1 MEMLTVNI
9 ELYIADGVLLN
20 RSVYERQSKLRLA
33 AVIDDTIFITRGPL
47 KFWSQRQSLH
57 GMNLMQHIRNFCIIA
72 HIDHGKSTLADRL
85 IQTCGGVTQR
95 ELHAQM
101 LDSMDIERERGITI
115 KSNTISLDYTAPDGK
130 KYLLNLI
137 DTPGHVD
144 FSHEVR
150 RSLMAGDGAL
160 IIVDASQGVEAQT
173 VANLYLAM
181 EHDLELLPVINKIDL
196 PAADIDMAREAIDAE
211 LGLDPFEAI
220 AVSAKT
226 GEGIKAVLNGIV
238 EKLPPPSGDPTAPLK
253 ALIFDAHFDKYRG
266 VILQCRV
273 IEGTLKTKD
282 VIHFMH
288 ADRDFTVDE
297 LGYNQLKLMPK
308 DQLAAGEVGYIVA
321 GVKSVQDIEIGDTIT
336 LADNPAADPIPGYQE
351 ARQVVFSSIY
361 PMSSDQYV
369 DLTKALE
376 KLAINDAALT
386 FEKDSSAALG
396 FGFRCGFLGLLHLD
410 VIQERLQREFD
421 IGLVIS
427 APSVSYKV
435 TLKDGK
441 EIEVDNPSYW
451 PDPMSIESI
460 TEPYIKASILTP
472 EENVGPVME
481 LCRDH
486 RSESQ
491 TINYLSA
498 GRLEVVSEMPLGE
511 VLFDFYG
518 KLKMITRGY
527 GSFDYDP
534 IEYRATDVVKV
545 DILVNKEPVDTLSY
559 LVHREKARNRAL
571 HYCERLAKE
580 IPRHQFKIPV
590 QGVIGGNVIA
600 RSTIAPFRKDVTAK
614 LYGGDVTRKK
624 KLLEK
629 QKKGKAKMK
638 QFGSVNIPQ
647 KAFVSVLRADQD

>member
-1 MEMLTVNI
+1 
-9 ELYIADGVLLN
+9 
-20 RSVYERQSKLRLA
+20 
-33 AVIDDTIFITRGPL
+33 
-47 KFWSQRQSLH
+47 
-57 GMNLMQHIRNFCIIA
+57 MNQIRNFCIIA

-85 IQTCGGVTQR
+85 IMACGGVTQR
-95 ELHAQM
+95 EFHDQM

-115 KSNTISLDYTAPDGK
+115 KSNTITLDYLAPDGK
-130 KYLLNLI
+130 HYQLNLI

-150 RSLMAGDGAL
+150 RSLMACDGAL
-160 IIVDASQGVEAQT
+160 IVVDASQGVEAQT
-173 VANLYLAM
+173 VANLYLAL

-196 PAADIDMAREAIDAE
+196 PAADIDRAREAIEAE

-220 AVSAKT
+220 PVSAKT
-226 GEGIKAVLNGIV
+226 GEGIDDVLAGIV
-238 EKLPPPSGDPTAPLK
+238 AKLPAPKGDPNAPLK
-253 ALIFDAHFDKYRG
+253 ALVFDAHFDTYRG

-273 IEGTLKTKD
+273 MEGTLKPKD
-282 VIHFMH
+282 TIHFMH
-288 ADRDFTVDE
+288 GGRDFTVDE
-297 LGYNQLKLMPK
+297 LGFNQVKLVPRK
-308 DQLAAGEVGYIVA
+308 QLSVGEVGYIVA

-336 LADNPAADPIPGYQE
+336 LLNQPASEPIPGYQK

-361 PMSSDQYV
+361 PMSTDQYV
-369 DLTKALE
+369 DLTKALD

-386 FEKDSSAALG
+386 YEKDSSAALG

-410 VIQERLQREFD
+410 VVQERLQREFD

-427 APSVSYKV
+427 APSVKYKL
-435 TLKDGK
+435 TLKDGS

-451 PDPMSIESI
+451 PDPTSIDSAS
-460 TEPYIKASILTP
+460 EPYIKASILTP
-472 EENVGPVME
+472 EEYVGPVME
-481 LCRDH
+481 LCREH

-491 TINYLSA
+491 TMNYLSV
-498 GRLEVVSEMPLGE
+498 GRIEVISEMPLGE

-527 GSFDYDP
+527 GSFDYEP
-534 IEYRATDVVKV
+534 IEYRKTDVVKV

-559 LVHREKARNRAL
+559 LVHREKARPRAL

-580 IPRHQFKIPV
+580 IPRHQFKIPI

-600 RSTIAPFRKDVTAK
+600 RSTIAPFRKDVTEK

>member
-1 MEMLTVNI
+1 
-9 ELYIADGVLLN
+9 
-20 RSVYERQSKLRLA
+20 
-33 AVIDDTIFITRGPL
+33 
-47 KFWSQRQSLH
+47 
-57 GMNLMQHIRNFCIIA
+57 MQQIRNFCIIA

-85 IQTCGGVTQR
+85 IQACGGVTQR
-95 ELHAQM
+95 EFHDQM

-115 KSNTISLDYTAPDGK
+115 KSNTITLEYRAADGQD
-130 KYLLNLI
+130 YLLNLI

-150 RSLMAGDGAL
+150 RSLMACEGAL
-160 IIVDASQGVEAQT
+160 VVVDASQGVEAQT
-173 VANLYLAM
+173 VANLYLAL
-181 EHDLELLPVINKIDL
+181 EHDLEMLPVINKIDL
-196 PAADIDMAREAIDAE
+196 PSADVDRVREEIDAE
-211 LGLDPFEAI
+211 LGLDPFA
-220 AVSAKT
+220 ALPVSAKT
-226 GEGIKAVLNGIV
+226 GAGIDAVLEGLV
-238 EKLPPPSGDPTAPLK
+238 AQLPPPTGDPKAPLK
-253 ALIFDAHFDKYRG
+253 ALVFDAHFDKYRG
-266 VILQCRV
+266 VILQIRV
-273 IEGTLKTKD
+273 MDGTLKPRDT
-282 VIHFMH
+282 IHFMH

-297 LGYNQLKLMPK
+297 LGYNQLQLNPK
-308 DQLAAGEVGYIVA
+308 KQLSAGEVGYVVA

-336 LADNPAADPIPGYQE
+336 LADRPAAEPIPGYQE
-351 ARQVVFSSIY
+351 AKQVVFSSIY
-361 PMSSDQYV
+361 PMSTDQYQ
-369 DLTKALE
+369 DLTKALD

-386 FEKDSSAALG
+386 YEKDSSAALG

-427 APSVSYKV
+427 APSVQYKL
-435 TLKDGK
+435 TLKDGTTV
-441 EIEVDNPSYW
+441 EVDNPSYW
-451 PDPMSIESI
+451 PDPMKIESA

-472 EENVGPVME
+472 DEYVGPVME
-481 LCRDH
+481 LCREH
-486 RSESQ
+486 RSDSQ
-491 TINYLSA
+491 TMNYLSA
-498 GRLEVVSEMPLGE
+498 GRVEVTSEMPLGE

-527 GSFDYDP
+527 GSFDYVP
-534 IEYRATDVVKV
+534 IEYRDTDVVKV

-559 LVHREKARNRAL
+559 LVYRDKARTRAL

-590 QGVIGGNVIA
+590 QGVIGGTVIA
-600 RSTIAPFRKDVTAK
+600 RSTIQPYRKDVTEK

-647 KAFVSVLRADQD
+647 KAFVSVLRADED

>member
-1 MEMLTVNI
+1 M
-9 ELYIADGVLLN
+9 
-20 RSVYERQSKLRLA
+20 K
-33 AVIDDTIFITRGPL
+33 
-47 KFWSQRQSLH
+47 
-57 GMNLMQHIRNFCIIA
+57 HIRNFCIIA

-85 IQTCGGVTQR
+85 IQACNGVTQR
-95 ELHAQM
+95 EFQDQL

-115 KSNTISLDYTAPDGK
+115 KSNTVSLDYTAADGK

-150 RSLMAGDGAL
+150 RSLMACEGAL

-181 EHDLELLPVINKIDL
+181 EYDLQLLPVINKIDL
-196 PAADIDMAREAIDAE
+196 PAANIDMAQEAIDAE

-220 AVSAKT
+220 PVSAKT
-226 GEGIKAVLNGIV
+226 GLNIENVLTGVV
-238 EKLPPPSGDPTAPLK
+238 EKLPPPTGDPNAPLK
-253 ALIFDAHFDKYRG
+253 ALVFDAFFDKYRG
-266 VILQCRV
+266 VILQIRV
-273 IEGTLKTKD
+273 MEGTLKTKD
-282 VIHFMH
+282 AIHFMH
-288 ADRDFTVDE
+288 GGRDYNVDE
-297 LGYNQLKLMPK
+297 LGYNQLKLVPK
-308 DQLAAGEVGYIVA
+308 KQLSAGEVGYLVA

-336 LADNPAADPIPGYQE
+336 ALENPATDPIPGYQK

-361 PMSSDQYV
+361 PMSTDQYT
-369 DLTKALE
+369 DLSKALD

-386 FEKDSSAALG
+386 YEKDSSAALG

-421 IGLVIS
+421 LGLVIS
-427 APSVSYKV
+427 APSVKYNV
-435 TLKDGK
+435 ELKDGK
-441 EIEVDNPSYW
+441 EVEIDNPSYW
-451 PDPMSIESI
+451 PDPTMIESI
-460 TEPYIKASILTP
+460 TEPFIKASILTP
-472 EENVGPVME
+472 EEHVGPVME
-481 LCRDH
+481 LCREH

-491 TINYLSA
+491 TMNYLSA
-498 GRLEVVSEMPLGE
+498 GRIEVVSEMPLGE
-511 VLFDFYG
+511 VLFDFYD

-527 GSFDYDP
+527 GSFDHEP
-534 IEYRATDVVKV
+534 IEYRKTDVVKV
-545 DILVNKEPVDTLSY
+545 EILVNKEPVDTLAY
-559 LVHREKARNRAL
+559 LVHREKARTRAL

-580 IPRHQFKIPV
+580 IPRHQFKIPI

-600 RSTIAPFRKDVTAK
+600 RSTINALRKDVTSK
-614 LYGGDVTRKK
+614 CYGGDISRKK

-647 KAFVSVLRADQD
+647 KAFVSVLKAGDD

>member
-1 MEMLTVNI
+1 M
-9 ELYIADGVLLN
+9 
-20 RSVYERQSKLRLA
+20 K
-33 AVIDDTIFITRGPL
+33 
-47 KFWSQRQSLH
+47 
-57 GMNLMQHIRNFCIIA
+57 HIRNFCIIA

-95 ELHAQM
+95 ELHEQM

-115 KSNTISLDYTAPDGK
+115 KSNTMTLDYRAPDGK
-130 KYLLNLI
+130 DYLLNLI

-150 RSLMAGDGAL
+150 RSLMACDGAL

-196 PAADIDMAREAIDAE
+196 PAADVDRAREAIDAE

-220 AVSAKT
+220 PCSAKK
-226 GEGIKAVLNGIV
+226 GIGVEDVLAGIV
-238 EKLPPPSGDPTAPLK
+238 EKLPPPTGDPNAPLK
-253 ALIFDAHFDKYRG
+253 ALVFDAHFDKYRG

-273 IEGTLKTKD
+273 LEGTLKPKD
-282 VIHFMH
+282 TIHFMH
-288 ADRDFTVDE
+288 ADRDFKVDE
-297 LGYNQLKLMPK
+297 LGFNQMKLVPK
-308 DQLAAGEVGYIVA
+308 EQLTAGEVGYIVA

-336 LADNPAADPIPGYQE
+336 LLDRPADEPIPGYQK

-361 PMSSDQYV
+361 PMSTDEYV

-427 APSVSYKV
+427 APSVKYTL
-435 TLKDGK
+435 TLKDGSTVD
-441 EIEVDNPSYW
+441 VDNPTYW
-451 PDPMSIESI
+451 PDPMSIDST

-472 EENVGPVME
+472 EEYVGPVME
-481 LCRDH
+481 LCREH
-486 RSESQ
+486 RSDSQ
-491 TINYLSA
+491 TMNYLSV
-498 GRLEVVSEMPLGE
+498 GRIEVTSEMPLGE

-527 GSFDYDP
+527 GSFDYEP
-534 IEYRATDVVKV
+534 IEYRKTDVVKV

-559 LVHREKARNRAL
+559 LVHREKARTRAL

-580 IPRHQFKIPV
+580 IPRHQFKIPI

-600 RSTIAPFRKDVTAK
+600 RSTIAPFRKDVTEK

-647 KAFVSVLRADQD
+647 KAFVSVLRADKD